1 MEKVYLILMKG
12 ISCSSK
18 STLVPVL
25 EDKYK
30 AKVLSS
36 DTLRQELNLS
46 DTDSSVF
53 KIITNKIH
61 EYLSSGISVIV
72 DATNLTAKKH
82 NHYKAI
88 ANKHKASLICH
99 YVITHTDLW
108 ERNAKN
114 RIDTLWH
121 DYSMDRM
128 FEIRQSM
135 YQALRFPTSNI
146 FDEIHY
152 HINDISDTYSI
163 SERNVNRDY
172 IEWFKSYY
180 CGNKEVFLNNTYLF
194 FDVLKSCGFLQIVL
208 PEVYNMYG
216 FDQQNKHHTL
226 TLEKHTFKVC
236 ENLEDK
242 TEVMIWA
249 GLLHD
254 VGKLVKGIK
263 REKEEGNFSYIGH
276 AGASTELTMCIL
288 TRLGF
293 SISFA
298 EEVAN
303 IVNLHMYLPYEGE
316 LKQSKINQLGEK
328 TYEQL
333 KQFRD
338 ADKNAK

>member
-1 MEKVYLILMKG
+1 MEKVCLILMKG
-12 ISCSSK
+12 ISCASK

-36 DTLRQELNLS
+36 DTLRKELDLS
-46 DTDSSVF
+46 DMDSSVF
-53 KIITNKIH
+53 KIITEKTN

-82 NHYKAI
+82 NHYKSI
-88 ANKHKASLICH
+88 ANKHKAHLICH

-108 ERNAKN
+108 ERNAQS
-114 RIDTLWH
+114 RIDTLWTN
-121 DYSMDRM
+121 YSMDKM

-135 YQALRFPTSNI
+135 YQALRFPTLNI

-152 HINDISDTYSI
+152 HINDVEFNEDNINSFM
-163 SERNVNRDY
+163 DY
-172 IEWFKSYY
+172 YDE
-180 CGNKEVFLNNTYLF
+180 NKDLFLN
-194 FDVLKSCGFLQIVL
+194 DVTSFLKPLYKNSLLLGVL
-208 PEVYNMYG
+208 PEVYKMYG
-216 FDQQNKHHTL
+216 FDQQNKNHTL
-226 TLEKHTFKVC
+226 TLEKHTFKLC
-236 ENLEDK
+236 DNLEEK
-242 TEVMIWA
+242 TEVLVWA

-263 REKEEGNFSYIGH
+263 QEKEYGTCSYIGH

-303 IVNLHMYLPYEGE
+303 IVNLHMYLPYEGK
-316 LKQSKINQLGEK
+316 LKQSKINQLGES
-328 TYEQL
+328 TYNQL
-333 KQFRD
+333 LKFRE
-338 ADKNAK
+338 ADKTAK

>member
-1 MEKVYLILMKG
+1 MEKVSLILMKG
-12 ISCSSK
+12 ISCASK

-36 DTLRQELNLS
+36 DTLRKELNLS

-53 KIITNKIH
+53 KIITEKTN
-61 EYLSSGISVIV
+61 EYLSSGTSVII

-82 NHYKAI
+82 NHYRAI
-88 ANKHKASLICH
+88 ANKHKVSLICH

-114 RIDTLWH
+114 RIDTLWT
-121 DYSMDRM
+121 DYSMDKM

-152 HINDISDTYSI
+152 HINDVEFREEDIKSFMTYYK
-163 SERNVNRDY
+163 E
-172 IEWFKSYY
+172 
-180 CGNKEVFLNNTYLF
+180 NKDLFLDDIT
-194 FDVLKSCGFLQIVL
+194 SFLEPLYHNGLLLEIL

-236 ENLEDK
+236 ENLEEK
-242 TEVMIWA
+242 TEVMVWA

-263 REKEEGNFSYIGH
+263 REKEDGNFAYIGH
-276 AGASTELTMCIL
+276 AGASTELAMCIL

-303 IVNLHMYLPYEGE
+303 IVNLHMYLPYDGE

-328 TYEQL
+328 TYKQL
-333 KQFRD
+333 KQFRN